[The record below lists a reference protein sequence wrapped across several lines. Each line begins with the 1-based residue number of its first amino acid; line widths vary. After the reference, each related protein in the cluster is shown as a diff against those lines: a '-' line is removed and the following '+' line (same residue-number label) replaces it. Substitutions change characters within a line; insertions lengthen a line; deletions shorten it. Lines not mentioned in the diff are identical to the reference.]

1 MEVRGSEQSYQSISS
16 VRLFKKEMSSRFQ
29 GLVSFRQKKDSAHM
43 IDQQHSYL
51 LVLHK
56 GF

>member
-29 GLVSFRQKKDSAHM
+29 GLVSFRQKKRLRAYD
-43 IDQQHSYL
+43 
-51 LVLHK
+51 
-56 GF
+56 